1 MRERVVKMDR
11 NPDNREFLGRGLGF
25 PLRVNARGEIAL
37 VSGERDIE
45 ESIRVIL
52 GTRPGERVMRPE
64 FGCRAH
70 ELLFEPRN
78 ASTETLM
85 QQYVSDA
92 LRMWEPRITVQ
103 WVDVLIDENQDGAI
117 LVEVYYMIEETHN
130 ERSIV
135 YPFFLVGEEE
145 W

>member
-1 MRERVVKMDR
+1 MSGLSGKEY
-11 NPDNREFLGRGLGF
+11 LGRGVSF

-37 VSGERDIE
+37 VGGEEDIRQ
-45 ESIRVIL
+45 SIRIIL

-70 ELLFEPRN
+70 DLLFEPRN
-78 ASTETLM
+78 AATETLM
-85 QQYVSDA
+85 RRYVTDA
-92 LRMWEPRITVQ
+92 LRRWEPRIEVR
-103 WVDVLIDENQDGAI
+103 WVNVMPGDDPDGAL
-117 LVEVYYMIEETHN
+117 LVEVHYTIKATHD

-135 YPFFLVGEEE
+135 YPFFLVGEEA

>member
-1 MRERVVKMDR
+1 MDYHS
-11 NPDNREFLGRGLGF
+11 NSKEYLGQGLAF
-25 PLRVNARGEIAL
+25 PLRVNSRGEIAL
-37 VSGERDIE
+37 VSSERDIE
-45 ESIRVIL
+45 ESIRIIL
-52 GTRPGERVMRPE
+52 GTKPGERVMRPE

-78 ASTETLM
+78 AATETRM
-85 QQYVSDA
+85 QQYVEAA
-92 LRMWEPRITVQ
+92 LQLWEPRIEVQ
-103 WVDVLIDENQDGAI
+103 SVDVFSDVDLDGA
-117 LVEVYYMIEETHN
+117 LFVEINYVIEATHN